1 MKTGTFELWVYW
13 IQLVQPRRGD
23 VCLGAVDGCEHG
35 ERANHLDVEVHVVVL
50 VFEML
55 FETRRPRVRFKG

>member
-23 VCLGAVDGCEHG
+23 VCLGAVDGGEHG
-35 ERANHLDVEVHVVVL
+35 ERANHLDVEVQVVV
-50 VFEML
+50 FKIL